1 MAGTE
6 SSLLALLTSYSLIGL
21 AEFGDKSQ
29 LVCLVLAARYR
40 ARPVL
45 LGAVFAFALLN
56 LLAVVFGAALASWL
70 PQRLVVVVGLLFLA
84 FGWHALRQKE
94 EEQVLPEEDVRSD
107 RSLLLSTLLLIA
119 LAEFGDKTQLA
130 VAGLASA
137 NPPLAVWLGATLALA
152 TTSALG
158 VWAGRALLQKV
169 PILLLHRISG
179 GLFLLVGVLMLL
191 LWFPL

>member
-6 SSLLALLTSYSLIGL
+6 SSVLALLTSYSLIGL

-45 LGAVFAFALLN
+45 LGAVLAFALLN
-56 LLAVVFGAALASWL
+56 LLAVVFGATLASWL
-70 PQRLVVVVGLLFLA
+70 PQRLVVVVVGLLFLG

-179 GLFLLVGVLMLL
+179 GLFLIVGVLMLL
-191 LWFPL
+191 F